1 MTGISDFESRY
12 EVDGLSPSRIE
23 RPASTDELSR
33 LIADA
38 NTAGEAV
45 IPWGGGTRMGLGNSP
60 TGYDVAVDVTG
71 ISGIVEYE
79 PADLTVVVNGGTTVA
94 ALQSALGEH
103 GQRLNF
109 DPPEPAAATI
119 GGSLASNTV
128 AAMRS
133 SVGGVR
139 DVAIGL
145 QVVEADGAVTKSGG
159 RVVKNVQGFDLV
171 RLHIGA
177 LGTLG
182 IISEVALKVSPIP
195 ADTRTVAGW
204 FDGLDA
210 ARETSIRIFNGPFQP
225 EALAV
230 LAGQRASRTI
240 QALAGSDGDVP
251 DATVILARVS
261 GGMAA
266 VRRQTEELTSLFG
279 ADMADGFEVLD
290 DADAEQA
297 WAGSLPDP
305 AAPPQLS
312 ARASLKPIDAFALVS
327 RLIDSSGDENP
338 AEATIHVGTGTLM
351 VDWPTGAPEDLAKTA
366 AAAATTARE
375 FRCEA
380 VFERFPHEFK
390 SKIDVWGNP
399 SQSVD
404 IMRRMKEQFDPK
416 HTLNPGRFAGRI

>member
-1 MTGISDFESRY
+1 MKY

-45 IPWGGGTRMGLGNSP
+45 IPWGGGTRMDLGNTP

-177 LGTLG
+177 LGTRSRNRFLG
-182 IISEVALKVSPIP
+182 RS
-195 ADTRTVAGW
+195 RAG
-204 FDGLDA
+204 
-210 ARETSIRIFNGPFQP
+210 R
-225 EALAV
+225 
-230 LAGQRASRTI
+230 
-240 QALAGSDGDVP
+240 
-251 DATVILARVS
+251 LAR
-261 GGMAA
+261 G
-266 VRRQTEELTSLFG
+266 L
-279 ADMADGFEVLD
+279 
-290 DADAEQA
+290 
-297 WAGSLPDP
+297 
-305 AAPPQLS
+305 
-312 ARASLKPIDAFALVS
+312 IDAQ
-327 RLIDSSGDENP
+327 P
-338 AEATIHVGTGTLM
+338 
-351 VDWPTGAPEDLAKTA
+351 
-366 AAAATTARE
+366 
-375 FRCEA
+375 
-380 VFERFPHEFK
+380 
-390 SKIDVWGNP
+390 
-399 SQSVD
+399 
-404 IMRRMKEQFDPK
+404 
-416 HTLNPGRFAGRI
+416 